1 MTADTRLQQS
11 TPVWDPPPNP
21 DAIAINGDALNFW
34 RSKGYRTSDCYSVCQ
49 EIDSQAMAVMV
60 SLNGSG
66 GTNVRVTSKT
76 WERQEGHYATVS
88 IVLSQLAQHPFLK
101 PLKGDFI
108 IWLEDGMWKAHHEL
122 AARAPIFAFG
132 RERSDPHTLLMPDP
146 SYLGSAAYGEEL
158 KGLRERLGDLPWSAR
173 IPSIYFRGAATGL
186 GIESDQ
192 WRETAR
198 GRLVTLARR
207 LNQPHVLDAKLTR
220 LKHLPLE
227 QVNIMINEGLVD
239 EEVPFE
245 KFCEYRYLVD
255 ADGYACAWR
264 SLFLKLASGSLVL
277 KVDSPLEQWYYRRLK
292 PWHHFIPLAADLS
305 DLEDTYRWLRDNDD
319 KARDIAN
326 TGDAFIR
333 SLTLENALDEL
344 AFYIAQVLSF
354 QLHE

>member
-1 MTADTRLQQS
+1 MTADKISQQS
-11 TPVWDPPPNP
+11 APVWDPPPNP
-21 DAIAINGDALNFW
+21 EAIAINSDALNFW
-34 RSKGYRTSDCYSVCQ
+34 RSKGYYASDCFSICK
-49 EIDSQAMAVMV
+49 EIDGQAMAVMV
-60 SLNGSG
+60 TLNGSG
-66 GTNVRVTSKT
+66 EAAGRITSKT
-76 WERQEGHYATVS
+76 WERQEGHYTTVS
-88 IVLSQLAQHPFLK
+88 LVLNQLARHPFLK
-101 PLKGDFI
+101 ALKGDFI
-108 IWLEDGMWKAHHEL
+108 VWLEDGMWKAHNEL

-132 RERSDPHTLLMPDP
+132 RERNDPHTLLMPDP
-146 SYLGSAAYGEEL
+146 SYLGSAGYGQDL
-158 KGLRERLGDLPWSAR
+158 KGLLKQHGDLPWSAR
-173 IPSIYFRGAATGL
+173 IPTIYFRGAATGL

-227 QVNIMINEGLVD
+227 QINIIINEGLVD
-239 EEVPFE
+239 NEVPFE

-277 KVDSPLEQWYYRRLK
+277 KVDSPFEQWYYRRLK

-305 DLEDTYRWLRDNDD
+305 DLEDSYRWLRDNDN
-319 KARDIAN
+319 KAQEIARS
-326 TGDAFIR
+326 GDAFIR
-333 SLTLENALDEL
+333 SLTLKNTLDEL
-344 AFYIAQVLSF
+344 AFSIAQVISY